1 MSSFGL
7 YMIGVIVVVAALS
20 YAAHLL
26 GLSSTWIAIVAAAI
40 VGLGVMGGVA
50 RTRTRDSS
58 QSTN

>member
-20 YAAHLL
+20 YGAHRL
-26 GLSSTWIAIVAAAI
+26 GLNSTWIIIGAAAI
-40 VGLGVMGGVA
+40 VGLGVMAGVA

-58 QSTN
+58 QSTG

>member
-20 YAAHLL
+20 YGAHLL
-26 GLSSTWIAIVAAAI
+26 GMSATWIFIVAAAI
-40 VGLGVMGGVA
+40 IGLGVMAGVA

-58 QSTN
+58 QTTN